1 MWLVQIQS
9 FGIGTKCGL
18 EILHQYMKQ
27 DKTKCQKVLGT
38 NSYVFKNYR
47 EKTGNRAFLPPLL
60 NGLPEKLG
68 SGSLDSGPLD
78 DRTLDVWTLDAW
90 TLDARTLE
98 TGRLNSGSLDAH
110 TLDNWNL
117 DNWMLGLWT
126 PRLWKLGLW
135 TIRPNKIKFY
145 PFLVTSFLLQFRH
158 IVQIEFSSNWNAL
171 QLVCYGSVERA
182 VNGCFNSNLLQLI
195 L

>member
-27 DKTKCQKVLGT
+27 DKTKCQNVLGT

-90 TLDARTLE
+90 TLDARTLDNWTLE
-98 TGRLNSGSLDAH
+98 LWISGRSYSGQLESRQLDAR
-110 TLDNWNL
+110 TLDASTL
-117 DNWMLGLWT
+117 EAWT
-126 PRLWKLGLW
+126 LEYQ
-135 TIRPNKIKFY
+135 T
-145 PFLVTSFLLQFRH
+145 Q
-158 IVQIEFSSNWNAL
+158 
-171 QLVCYGSVERA
+171 
-182 VNGCFNSNLLQLI
+182 
-195 L
+195 